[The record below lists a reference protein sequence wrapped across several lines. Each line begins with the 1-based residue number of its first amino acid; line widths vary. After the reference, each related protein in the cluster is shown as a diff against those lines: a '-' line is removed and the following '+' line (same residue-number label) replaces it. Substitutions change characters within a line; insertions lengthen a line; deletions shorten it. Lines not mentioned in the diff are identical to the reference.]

1 MPPLPS
7 LPRPSTLP
15 STHRD
20 IAPFSRDHRQAN
32 PTVVLLLA
40 CPFHQPERSLLYFS
54 LPDIVPSALTSCY
67 LSLLDTVPAALAS
80 PTIPSISPPAPV
92 LALSLPDTMVVALTS
107 HTIPLYL
114 REDVELFVR
123 SLRSG
128 IFLRG

>member
-1 MPPLPS
+1 
-7 LPRPSTLP
+7 
-15 STHRD
+15 
-20 IAPFSRDHRQAN
+20 
-32 PTVVLLLA
+32 VVLLLA